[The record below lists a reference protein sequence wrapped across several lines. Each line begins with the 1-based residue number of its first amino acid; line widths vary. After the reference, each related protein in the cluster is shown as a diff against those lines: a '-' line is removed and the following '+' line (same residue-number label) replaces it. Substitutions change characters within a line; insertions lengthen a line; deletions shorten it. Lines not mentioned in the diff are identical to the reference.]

1 MKNTGQE
8 FFAKSS
14 YTKNMEESD
23 FSEAEVP
30 NRIIISN
37 LSLPDH
43 QQKSPLEN
51 LVANRRSKRQFDS
64 IAITKEQLS
73 YLLWATQGITQTRG
87 TANLRAVASAGN
99 CHCFNTYIVPNMV
112 EGLSKGLYLFDPV
125 KNSLGLIKSVNL
137 SDELVKACLNQK
149 MTAECAVCFIWT
161 AVTPRMTGR
170 YGLRGY
176 RYMFI
181 DAGHVGAHLQLA
193 CEDLGLGSCN
203 IAAYMDDGLAQFLG
217 LESENEIPVYVGV
230 VGWTK

>member
-1 MKNTGQE
+1 MKNAGQE
-8 FFAKSS
+8 FFARSS
-14 YTKNMEESD
+14 YTKSMDEAD
-23 FSEAEVP
+23 FSEAVVP
-30 NRIIISN
+30 NRNIVSS
-37 LSLPDH
+37 LSLPVH
-43 QQKSPLEN
+43 PQNSPLEK
-51 LVANRRSKRQFDS
+51 LISDRRSKRQFDNM
-64 IAITKEQLS
+64 AITKDQLS

-112 EGLSKGLYLFDPV
+112 EGISKGLYLFDPLE
-125 KNSLGLIKSVNL
+125 NSLGLIKSGNI
-137 SDELVKACLNQK
+137 SNELAKACLNQK

-193 CEDLGLGSCN
+193 CQDLGLGSCN
-203 IAAYMDDGLAQFLG
+203 IAAYMDDEMTKFLG
-217 LESENEIPVYVGV
+217 LESENELPIYVGV
-230 VGWTK
+230 AGLTK